1 MLPRPR
7 QLIGPTLVAF
17 AIVVLA
23 AAPVAA
29 GHPVPDLSPGSLV
42 AEVSGSAVAKDGVV
56 SVKVKYRC
64 SPYDAPYDG
73 SDVVIASITSSTS
86 GFDGVDNLIC
96 DGSSQQVTLSLTAF
110 NGGFEGSTSVQLAHQ
125 GMTADGSSGTIGV
138 FVDVPVKVVM
148 TGHE

>member
-1 MLPRPR
+1 L
-7 QLIGPTLVAF
+7 

-64 SPYDAPYDG
+64 SPYDG
-73 SDVVIASITSSTS
+73 SDVVIASITSSAS

-125 GMTADGSSGTIGV
+125 GMTADGSSGTVGV

-148 TGHE
+148 AGHE